1 MAATTPKTILLE
13 VNGGERPLYEALA
26 ATATI
31 KPGHIV
37 KRSSATAITPIAAA
51 DQVNTRMIAV
61 EAPTADDVSAAAI
74 NQAYDSGDNVR
85 FVFAAPGDLVYMWL
99 SDGQTAS
106 IGSLLATSGTAGEL
120 SVESSNT
127 DIRLVGIAE
136 TAASPS
142 GAAGRIKV
150 RIL

>member
-51 DQVNTRMIAV
+51 DQVNTRMIAGRL
-61 EAPTADDVSAAAI
+61 PC
-74 NQAYDSGDNVR
+74 G
-85 FVFAAPGDLVYMWL
+85 PGVT
-99 SDGQTAS
+99 SK
-106 IGSLLATSGTAGEL
+106 SL
-120 SVESSNT
+120 
-127 DIRLVGIAE
+127 
-136 TAASPS
+136 
-142 GAAGRIKV
+142 AGR
-150 RIL
+150 

>member
-1 MAATTPKTILLE
+1 MAASTPKPILLE
-13 VNGGERPLYEALA
+13 VNGSERPIYEAFA

-31 KPGHIV
+31 KPGHIL
-37 KRSSATAITPIAAA
+37 KRSSATQVTPIATA

-61 EAPTADDVSAAAI
+61 EAATADDVATPAI

-85 FVFAAPGDLVYMWL
+85 FIFAQPGDLVWMWL
-99 SDGQTAS
+99 KDGNVAT
-106 IGSLLATSGTAGEL
+106 IGSYLATSATAGEL
-120 SVESSNT
+120 DVEATNT
-127 DIRLVGIAE
+127 DVRLVGIAE

-142 GAAGRIKV
+142 GAAGRVKV